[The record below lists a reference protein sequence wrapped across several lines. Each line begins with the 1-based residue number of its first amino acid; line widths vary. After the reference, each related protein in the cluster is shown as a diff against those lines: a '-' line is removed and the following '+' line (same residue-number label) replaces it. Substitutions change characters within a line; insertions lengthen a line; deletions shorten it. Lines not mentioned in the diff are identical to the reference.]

1 MDKSAMFLNYGQ
13 SPLTKS
19 RYWKYATKDIHPYGE
34 NAIVA
39 IMCYTGFNVEDAII
53 LNKGSLERGMFSTT
67 KYEMYESF
75 EEIESIEGV
84 EIKTKFLDVERH
96 NVIRKKPGYDYSE
109 LNEHGL
115 IRENTILDDKKV
127 IIGKVNTN
135 LNTLIDFQNKKLFN
149 AKNGQRGAGK
159 NKFGAAGDDLIIEI
173 PLGTV
178 IYDDL
183 TDEELIDCNEK
194 SGEYLIAKGGDGGLG
209 NAKFK
214 SSTNQAPR
222 KCTPGFEGERR
233 SVRLELKSLAD
244 VGLVGF
250 PNAGKSTFLN
260 KVSSAKP
267 KIGDYPFTTLRPHL
281 GTIKGAESS
290 YVIADIPG
298 LIEGASDGA
307 GLGIKFLKH
316 ISRTGLLLI
325 FVDLFPS
332 EDLDPV
338 KQINLLTN
346 ELDSFKDNLTQKVSW
361 IICNKIDLIQED
373 EIAMIRKEIETK
385 LKRPSKDIFFISAAT
400 GEGTKEL
407 LKSLETEVIGN
418 KKDLA

>member
-1 MDKSAMFLNYGQ
+1 MNFIDEAYL
-13 SPLTKS
+13 
-19 RYWKYATKDIHPYGE
+19 
-34 NAIVA
+34 
-39 IMCYTGFNVEDAII
+39 
-53 LNKGSLERGMFSTT
+53 
-67 KYEMYESF
+67 
-75 EEIESIEGV
+75 
-84 EIKTKFLDVERH
+84 EIKAGDGGSGASSFR
-96 NVIRKKPGYDYSE
+96 
-109 LNEHGL
+109 
-115 IRENTILDDKKV
+115 REKYIPFGGPDGGDGGKGGD
-127 IIGKVNTN
+127 IYFKVNTN

-149 AKNGQRGAGK
+149 ARNGQRGAGK
-159 NKFGAAGDDLIIEI
+159 NKFGAAGEDLIITV

-194 SGEYLIAKGGDGGLG
+194 SGRYLIAKGGDGGLG

-222 KCTPGFEGERR
+222 KCTPGFEGEKR
-233 SVRLELKSLAD
+233 SIRLELKSLAD

-281 GTIKGAESS
+281 GTIKGHESS

-325 FVDLFPS
+325 FIDLYSS

-338 KQINLLTN
+338 KQITLLKK

-373 EIAMIRKEIETK
+373 EIELIEKEINTK
-385 LKRPSKDIFFISAAT
+385 LNIPTKDIFFISAAT
-400 GEGTKEL
+400 GKGTNKL
-407 LKSLETEVIGN
+407 LKSLETEVLYN
-418 KKDLA
+418 KSD

>member
-1 MDKSAMFLNYGQ
+1 MNFIDEAYL
-13 SPLTKS
+13 
-19 RYWKYATKDIHPYGE
+19 
-34 NAIVA
+34 
-39 IMCYTGFNVEDAII
+39 
-53 LNKGSLERGMFSTT
+53 
-67 KYEMYESF
+67 
-75 EEIESIEGV
+75 
-84 EIKTKFLDVERH
+84 EIKAGDGGSGASSFR
-96 NVIRKKPGYDYSE
+96 
-109 LNEHGL
+109 
-115 IRENTILDDKKV
+115 REKYIPFGGPDGGDRGKGGD
-127 IIGKVNTN
+127 IYFKVNTN

-159 NKFGAAGDDLIIEI
+159 NKFGAAGEDLIITV

-194 SGEYLIAKGGDGGLG
+194 SGRYLIAKGGDGGLG

-222 KCTPGFEGERR
+222 KCTPGFEGEKR
-233 SVRLELKSLAD
+233 SIRLELKSLAD

-281 GTIKGAESS
+281 GTIKGHESS

-325 FVDLFPS
+325 FVDLYSS

-338 KQINLLTN
+338 KQITLLKN

-373 EIAMIRKEIETK
+373 EIRLIEKEINTK
-385 LKRPSKDIFFISAAT
+385 LNIPTKDIFFISAAT
-400 GEGTKEL
+400 GKGTNKL
-407 LKSLETEVIGN
+407 LKSLETEVLYN
-418 KKDLA
+418 KSD

>member
-1 MDKSAMFLNYGQ
+1 MNFIDEAYL
-13 SPLTKS
+13 
-19 RYWKYATKDIHPYGE
+19 
-34 NAIVA
+34 
-39 IMCYTGFNVEDAII
+39 
-53 LNKGSLERGMFSTT
+53 
-67 KYEMYESF
+67 
-75 EEIESIEGV
+75 
-84 EIKTKFLDVERH
+84 EIKAGDGGSGASSFR
-96 NVIRKKPGYDYSE
+96 
-109 LNEHGL
+109 
-115 IRENTILDDKKV
+115 REKYIPFGGPDGGDGGKGGD
-127 IIGKVNTN
+127 IYFKVNTN
-135 LNTLIDFQNKKLFN
+135 VNTLVDFQNKKLFN

-159 NKFGAAGDDLIIEI
+159 NKFGAAGEDLIITV

-194 SGEYLIAKGGDGGLG
+194 SGKYLIARGGDGGLG

-222 KCTPGFEGERR
+222 KCTPGFEGEKR
-233 SVRLELKSLAD
+233 SIRLELKSLAD

-281 GTIKGAESS
+281 GTIKGQESS

-298 LIEGASDGA
+298 LIEGASHGA

-325 FVDLFPS
+325 FVDLYPS
-332 EDLDPV
+332 EDLSPV
-338 KQINLLTN
+338 KQITLLKN

-361 IICNKIDLIQED
+361 IICNKIDLVQED
-373 EIAMIRKEIETK
+373 EIKLVEKEIKTK
-385 LKRPSKDIFFISAAT
+385 LNIPTKDIFFISAAT
-400 GEGTKEL
+400 GKGTNKL
-407 LKSLETEVIGN
+407 LKSLETEVLYN
-418 KKDLA
+418 KSDLV

>member
-1 MDKSAMFLNYGQ
+1 MNFIDEAYL
-13 SPLTKS
+13 
-19 RYWKYATKDIHPYGE
+19 
-34 NAIVA
+34 
-39 IMCYTGFNVEDAII
+39 
-53 LNKGSLERGMFSTT
+53 
-67 KYEMYESF
+67 
-75 EEIESIEGV
+75 
-84 EIKTKFLDVERH
+84 EIKAGDGGSGASSFR
-96 NVIRKKPGYDYSE
+96 
-109 LNEHGL
+109 
-115 IRENTILDDKKV
+115 REKYIPFGGPDGGDGGKGGD
-127 IIGKVNTN
+127 IYFKVNTN

-159 NKFGAAGDDLIIEI
+159 NKFGAAGEDLIITV

-194 SGEYLIAKGGDGGLG
+194 SSKYLIAKGGDGGLG

-222 KCTPGFEGERR
+222 KCTPGFEGEKR
-233 SVRLELKSLAD
+233 SIRLELKSLAD

-281 GTIKGAESS
+281 GTIKGHESS

-298 LIEGASDGA
+298 LIKGASDGA

-325 FVDLFPS
+325 FVDLYSS

-338 KQINLLTN
+338 KQITLLKK

-373 EIAMIRKEIETK
+373 EIELIEKEINTK
-385 LKRPSKDIFFISAAT
+385 LNIPTKDIFFISAAT
-400 GEGTKEL
+400 GKGTNKL
-407 LKSLETEVIGN
+407 LKSLEAEVLYN
-418 KKDLA
+418 KSD